1 MFTKWIRSKHHRR
14 PRSPYGNLIAYMK
27 DRLEEKPADQ
37 RLRLSLVKHLEM
49 AGRYEEAILQV
60 KHILLS
66 NPNNHRAKGMLVRLK
81 LEQRFAARV

>member
-1 MFTKWIRSKHHRR
+1 
-14 PRSPYGNLIAYMK
+14 MK

-60 KHILLS
+60 KRILLS
-66 NPNNHRAKGMLVRLK
+66 NPDNRRAKGLLIRLT
-81 LEQRFAARV
+81 LEQRIAARI